1 VTSQPTSRIADRFAR
16 LRAEGRKAFVP
27 YLTVGDPSLDL
38 TRELAF
44 MLEDAGADIL
54 ELGLPFTDPI
64 ADGPTN
70 QRAAQRALDRGVR
83 GEHLLKLVSE
93 LREGGFTLPIVLFTY
108 FNPLLQL
115 VGTRPLEDRLRGIDG
130 VLVTD
135 LPPEE
140 AKAHIASCRRAG
152 IDTIFLAAPTTPEA
166 RVAALAESTSGFLY
180 YVSSTGVTGSRSAL
194 PDSLESQVAM
204 LRRHCDL
211 PICVGFGISTRDLA
225 GRVCEVADGYVIGSA
240 LGAVIEQAHDAGD
253 DPVRAARHFIGS
265 VDPRPA

>member
-1 VTSQPTSRIADRFAR
+1 
-16 LRAEGRKAFVP
+16 
-27 YLTVGDPSLDL
+27 
-38 TRELAF
+38 
-44 MLEDAGADIL
+44 M
-54 ELGLPFTDPI
+54 
-64 ADGPTN
+64 
-70 QRAAQRALDRGVR
+70 
-83 GEHLLKLVSE
+83 
-93 LREGGFTLPIVLFTY
+93 
-108 FNPLLQL
+108 
-115 VGTRPLEDRLRGIDG
+115 
-130 VLVTD
+130 LVTD

-240 LGAVIEQAHDAGD
+240 LGAVIEQAQDTGD